1 MQRFV
6 SIILALCAITLIT
19 IASLFLVNTP
29 PLATISDQAAFE
41 VAAQPAIQSA
51 GMTERSTIIQQSNSV
66 KEQTVQDEAVQEVI
80 TTQLSKP
87 AKLALSQTLTET
99 NKPVELAEAEPAEAE
114 SAETEPAEAKS
125 LTKKLSK
132 KKLSKKKPSKKK
144 LSKKKSSKRVEDP
157 C

>member
-99 NKPVELAEAEPAEAE
+99 NKPVELAEAEPAKAE
-114 SAETEPAEAKS
+114 SAETEPAEAELAELERPLS
-125 LTKKLSK
+125 LSK
-132 KKLSKKKPSKKK
+132 GAEVTHHSHTYGYPYTCSD
-144 LSKKKSSKRVEDP
+144 SYS
-157 C
+157 